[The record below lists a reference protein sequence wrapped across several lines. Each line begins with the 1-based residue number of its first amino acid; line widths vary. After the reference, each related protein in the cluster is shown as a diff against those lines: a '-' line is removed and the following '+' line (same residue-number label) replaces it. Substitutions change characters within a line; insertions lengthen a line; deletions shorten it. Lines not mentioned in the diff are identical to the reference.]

1 MNNQNEKLFN
11 KGFLAITLINFIVYL
26 VYYLLMV
33 IIAVIAQSNLHASLG
48 QAGLASGIYIIG
60 TLLARLIIGKKLE
73 LIGRKATLRY
83 GALFYLLTTIAYLYI
98 PTIPILYLV
107 RLLNGF
113 GYGALS
119 TATNTI
125 VTAYI
130 PRARHGEGINYYGL
144 STSLA
149 AAIGPFLGMVLLNA
163 TNFHFIVAFSI
174 TLVFIITIMCYLFPV
189 KNVQLTQEHRDLLNQ
204 TSFDS
209 YIEKKALFIAG
220 MAFLMGL
227 SYSSVLA
234 FLSSYV
240 KVIHLVQ
247 VSSLFFVVYAL
258 VITFT
263 RPLSGKIFD
272 AYGDKFVMY
281 PSYLFLSLGLIL
293 LSITNS
299 SWLLLV
305 SGGVIGLG
313 YGTFMSNGQ
322 AVCLTTVKDEH
333 RISIALS
340 TYFIGLDLGLG
351 VGPYLLGELR
361 TYLSFQNVY
370 LVASILPII
379 CIVLYNLYTVK
390 SRRTV
395 G

>member
-1 MNNQNEKLFN
+1 MNNKNEKLFN
-11 KGFLAITLINFIVYL
+11 KGFIAITLINFIVYL

-33 IIAVIAQSNLHASLG
+33 IIAVIAQTNLHATLG

-60 TLLARLIIGKKLE
+60 TLLARLFIGKKLE

-83 GALFYLLTTIAYLYI
+83 GALFYLITTIAYLYI
-98 PTIPILYLV
+98 PAIPILYLV
-107 RLLNGF
+107 RFLNGF

-174 TLVFIITIMCYLFPV
+174 ALVFIITIACYLFPV
-189 KNVQLTQEHRDLLNQ
+189 KNVTLTQAHRDMLNR

-209 YIEKKALFIAG
+209 FIEKKALFIAT

-293 LSITNS
+293 LSITTN

-322 AVCLTTVKDEH
+322 AVCLKTVKDEH

-361 TYLSFQNVY
+361 TYLSFQNIY

-379 CIVLYNLYTVK
+379 CMICYKIYTSQSLK
-390 SRRTV
+390 KIS
-395 G
+395 

>member
-1 MNNQNEKLFN
+1 
-11 KGFLAITLINFIVYL
+11 
-26 VYYLLMV
+26 MV

-130 PRARHGEGINYYGL
+130 PRTRHGEGINYYGL

-379 CIVLYNLYTVK
+379 CIVLYKVYTVK